1 MNLVSLC
8 AFSVKKFEILDETN
22 FEWNVSYLC
31 IYNISWNENWK
42 VCRLSVISINGL
54 VAILA
59 SATIRLNSDAVWDQ
73 HQGSINSPVFS
84 HLNFY
89 FLRKIGAKN
98 SLSIVFHFHR
108 LLSIIEKSLLIQ
120 SREQN
125 ILLSSLSNKTW
136 TPAEVVSEGKILN
149 SFIIEAQ

>member
-84 HLNFY
+84 HLNL
-89 FLRKIGAKN
+89 FLKENWHKKQFVYSFPLPPPALYHWKE
-98 SLSIVFHFHR
+98 SINPKKRTKHF
-108 LLSIIEKSLLIQ
+108 IEFPLK
-120 SREQN
+120 
-125 ILLSSLSNKTW
+125 
-136 TPAEVVSEGKILN
+136 
-149 SFIIEAQ
+149 